1 MPEQTDSNAVF
12 LARFPEPG
20 QAKDFRDNVDRVI
33 ATTGTSTLDGN
44 DVTFTAPTIDTH
56 GDPTLGDIML
66 SVGYYGGA
74 GTKLRINNGE
84 VRTVVREY

>member
-44 DVTFTAPTIDTH
+44 DVTFTAPTIETL

-66 SVGYYGGA
+66 SVGY
-74 GTKLRINNGE
+74 
-84 VRTVVREY
+84 